1 MKGHH
6 YDFREL
12 KNHTTSPVPR
22 ARGGRT
28 QMRAAGNPDVF
39 KEAEGEEA
47 YAEGDL
53 RAPATRGKRRA
64 ARPRSRNE
72 RKTLGSMAGVTP
84 KHRADRR
91 ARGIQKRADSGYTG
105 PYSGATGYVPVVA
118 MPTAHWS
125 GPAVPQTPDYTPQLI
140 NAGIGMLGKKDDN
153 LKAEEGIISGIKMPG
168 GGTLGDATNDALQD
182 FRMDTSG
189 CRPRAVAR
197 CASAAVMFAG
207 RKISR
212 QNAVGGSNGGKDGSN
227 EHRSRQTDR
236 FLGAAH

>member
-39 KEAEGEEA
+39 KEADGEEA

-118 MPTAHWS
+118 IANRSLVEAGGAADTRLHA
-125 GPAVPQTPDYTPQLI
+125 AVDQRWNRDAGQKGRQFKGRGRHHQRHQ
-140 NAGIGMLGKKDDN
+140 NAGWRH
-153 LKAEEGIISGIKMPG
+153 
-168 GGTLGDATNDALQD
+168 T
-182 FRMDTSG
+182 R
-189 CRPRAVAR
+189 
-197 CASAAVMFAG
+197 
-207 RKISR
+207 
-212 QNAVGGSNGGKDGSN
+212 
-227 EHRSRQTDR
+227 
-236 FLGAAH
+236 